1 MWMRR
6 SPNDMLQRTS
16 DASETSDRSYH
27 TPGAFVRAISA
38 KIASQAGGRTFRHCQ
53 LGSLVAA
60 MSIFFTSSQ
69 V

>member
-38 KIASQAGGRTFRHCQ
+38 KIAFERASLLRRALGRNSSPA
-53 LGSLVAA
+53 SLR
-60 MSIFFTSSQ
+60 IFAPS
-69 V
+69 